1 MQNDSHKA
9 ISDVHDLYKKLLVPF
24 MKIRRDLPFPTEPE
38 RGETDGEHS
47 FTLVM
52 VAISL
57 NQRLSLGLD
66 DGKIAL
72 YATVH
77 DLVEAHAGDLSVK
90 ASEDEHTMKAAN
102 EHEALMVIQNDF
114 KETFPWIAE
123 TIEKY
128 EARSDDESK
137 FVYVVDKCLGAFGWF
152 AGDGGGWAHY
162 YPDKEGL
169 LYQAV
174 VARLRSKVELHADTK
189 MLDLFDTLHAELE
202 KQRGSYFNKSAK

>member
-1 MQNDSHKA
+1 
-9 ISDVHDLYKKLLVPF
+9 

-57 NQRLSLGLD
+57 NQRLKLGLD

-90 ASEDEHTMKAAN
+90 ASEDEHTMKSAK
-102 EHEALMVIQNDF
+102 EHEALMVIKSDF
-114 KETFPWIAE
+114 KEMFPWIAE

-152 AGDGGGWAHY
+152 AGDGGGWAQY
-162 YPDKEGL
+162 YPDEDGS
-169 LYQAV
+169 LYHAV
-174 VARLRSKVELHADTK
+174 VARLRSKVELHADVK

-202 KQRGSYFNKSAK
+202 KKRKSYFEKSAS